1 LNPNTKSL
9 PGGAI
14 PSGSISST
22 FEEYRYLL
30 FSIAYRM
37 LGSAMDA
44 EDIVQEAYLR
54 YQAAS
59 HQHIDSPKA
68 LLTTVVTRLCL
79 DHLKSA
85 KVQRETYVGPWLP
98 EPVLTG
104 GGSALVSAPAEFSH
118 HESISMAFLVLL
130 ESLTPVE
137 RAVFLLRE
145 VFDYDYAEIARIVN
159 RQEAACRQLFSRARK
174 HITDHQPRF
183 KAAPEVHN
191 RLVNTFMQAIEV
203 GDLEG
208 LTQMLAEEVSW
219 WSDGGGKV
227 KGITQ
232 PVYGRDAVIKLLNVF
247 IRRRPSSFTMEITE
261 FNGETALILRMDGQF
276 YGVAFIEIHDQQITS
291 VRAVIN
297 PDKLAHLMT

>member
-1 LNPNTKSL
+1 MNLLSE
-9 PGGAI
+9 GAA
-14 PSGSISST
+14 PSDSRSNA

-44 EDIVQEAYLR
+44 EDMVQEAYLR
-54 YQAAS
+54 YQAVS
-59 HQHIDSPKA
+59 HQQIDSLKA
-68 LLTTVVTRLCL
+68 FLTTVITRLCL

-104 GGSALVSAPAEFSH
+104 SGAAKVSSPAAEFSH

-145 VFDYDYAEIARIVN
+145 VFDYDYADIARIVN
-159 RQEAACRQLFSRARK
+159 RQEATCRQLFSRARK
-174 HITDHQPRF
+174 HITDQQPRF
-183 KAAPEVHN
+183 KPAPEVHD
-191 RLVNTFMQAIEV
+191 RLVNEFMLALEA

-208 LTQMLAEEVSW
+208 LTQMLAEDISW

-227 KGITQ
+227 KAITK
-232 PVYGRDAVIKLLNVF
+232 PAYGRDFVIKLLTAF
-247 IRRRPSSFTMEITE
+247 IRLWPSSLKMEIFE
-261 FNGETALILRMDGQF
+261 FNGESALILRMDDQLS
-276 YGVAFIEIHDQQITS
+276 GVAFFELHDQHITA
-291 VRAVIN
+291 VRAVVN
-297 PDKLAHLMT
+297 PDKLAHLMA